1 MIYQRPLRMEWL
13 NFRASVWDQWHV
25 IPVRD
30 HICYGEELNED
41 VCIHKEPGVM
51 KLQNALLLKNI
62 R

>member
-1 MIYQRPLRMEWL
+1 MEWL

-30 HICYGEELNED
+30 HFCYGEELNED
-41 VCIHKEPGVM
+41 VCIHKESGAM
-51 KLQNALLLKNI
+51 KLQDALLLKNI